1 MKMNFSQLLRYF
13 FEVVSEQTD
22 CLLRYFENIFLK
34 GHDMSFKSKN
44 IIRHII
50 YTGIIMNRNLRK

>member
-1 MKMNFSQLLRYF
+1 MNFSQLLRYF

>member
-1 MKMNFSQLLRYF
+1 MRMNFSQLLRYF